1 MSSSAFPMQVVDGA
15 SRRRPPPKASTPKP
29 PMAPPKGKGTPI
41 WERMYHAALASGH
54 PDPEKM
60 ADAMLRSREKA
71 LELAAARH
79 KTQLTNH
86 KPKTSEIA
94 APPATQKARAKAVL
108 HEAQRCKAK
117 TLEGRQCGFRAT
129 CGLFCSKHKV

>member
-1 MSSSAFPMQVVDGA
+1 MITSAPENKMPFWL
-15 SRRRPPPKASTPKP
+15 R
-29 PMAPPKGKGTPI
+29 APPVATKKATLAARVLVPAPQGGEM
-41 WERMYHAALASGH
+41 WQRMYHAAIASGH
-54 PDPEKM
+54 PQPEKM
-60 ADAMLRSREKA
+60 ADTMLRSREKA